1 LQILLNKTNKLQL
14 TKYNNKRKEDHKET
28 TNTVKNMI
36 LVSQHTNLRMNTDKM
51 ETGMVV
57 IEKEAIKITEEEI
70 ENMINLNIKKS
81 RNKKMIEEVIHL
93 LKIVKTKQTSA
104 ENSTTNKLI
113 LYKMMDLLLSKKDQK
128 QMNNNN
134 TIRSNMVTRIENLFI
149 IIDS

>member
-1 LQILLNKTNKLQL
+1 
-14 TKYNNKRKEDHKET
+14 
-28 TNTVKNMI
+28 MI